1 MGDFRP
7 IQINAGG
14 IPNSK
19 LGNCNP
25 GKGHDLILNQCNVS
39 MCVCA
44 PRRKDGAHLKCVEV
58 AVKQSHLRNL
68 PEPRNPHWK
77 RVPNAPRSG
86 FAQSD
91 PLLHG
96 DLKTSRHLPRR
107 FLVEDWG
114 MNRKMCHISAKNN
127 VVLRDIMGYYRR
139 KSRSQTSDT
148 MDRWKSR
155 REEKKE
161 DQRRERVKSEDRR
174 CSCAKR

>member
-1 MGDFRP
+1 M
-7 IQINAGG
+7 
-14 IPNSK
+14 
-19 LGNCNP
+19 
-25 GKGHDLILNQCNVS
+25 QCVYV
-39 MCVCA
+39 CVCA

-114 MNRKMCHISAKNN
+114 MNRQMCHISAKNN

-139 KSRSQTSDT
+139 KSRSQTSDN